1 MYLALVAGVLG
12 SFTAS
17 ALTYRKI
24 FAHDLIFGALA
35 GGIAYSSSSDL
46 HPNPAIP
53 LAVGYIFGLTSSIYH
68 SVQLRRLNKNGVTV
82 SLAHFDRFIIPG
94 IFSGALSAVLFAIN
108 QGSNGNHIMNYPYN
122 RTNIAQGGY
131 QIAALCLSAAIGIF
145 AGIIVGL
152 IFKISNR
159 HKA

>member
-1 MYLALVAGVLG
+1 M
-12 SFTAS
+12 
-17 ALTYRKI
+17 
-24 FAHDLIFGALA
+24 
-35 GGIAYSSSSDL
+35 
-46 HPNPAIP
+46 
-53 LAVGYIFGLTSSIYH
+53 
-68 SVQLRRLNKNGVTV
+68 RRLNKNGVTV